1 MVEADNEDFAHLA
14 RDDMDSEDDE
24 KEQAKTV
31 STTEIQAQLRE
42 AARQKIVK
50 VHQFDGV
57 DY

>member
-1 MVEADNEDFAHLA
+1 
-14 RDDMDSEDDE
+14 MDSEDDE

-42 AARQKIVK
+42 AARQKIAK